1 MTCTPSCQSSS
12 SAAGISAFVLPS
24 ASGFNLMR
32 VNNVLADR
40 ALSWT
45 LTTYPMLRLRADGT
59 SPSTVTYS
67 TRNTSRRQ
75 IVNGFRRSHQSVPH
89 HHIVLHCS
97 EVLLNPFFLRVGSL
111 THAPTTNRC
120 QHPEALL
127 STLYTHIQLRS
138 QFDQRTPYPHTITL
152 VSGRVS
158 HSPPDNQHPGPRRC
172 SHTYSFAHKC

>member
-120 QHPEALL
+120 QLPTPRGAALYTLHTHTASLTIRPTHSL
-127 STLYTHIQLRS
+127 STHNHSRLGSSLS
-138 QFDQRTPYPHTITL
+138 LTPRQPT
-152 VSGRVS
+152 
-158 HSPPDNQHPGPRRC
+158 PRRC